1 MLAHTIRCFFS
12 LSLFSFYYFHK
23 KKIIYSYKV
32 HTRQPRDRDSSIGLA
47 GCCSA
52 GKTRERTAWIVG
64 SRSAMFSGET
74 QENGLVE
81 DAAEHNVNTD
91 KKKLHAISDGKYR
104 LSTLSTHTEYTHT
117 HHTRSTFPTFY
128 VYRSNLL
135 YYFFSVARCVP
146 CVRYEE
152 HQICI
157 ARRKDSK
164 KNKNNER
171 TNQSK

>member
-12 LSLFSFYYFHK
+12 LTLFSFYYFHK

-64 SRSAMFSGET
+64 SRSAMFSGDT

-91 KKKLHAISDGKYR
+91 KKKITCHFWWKVSSFNVIYTYR
-104 LSTLSTHTEYTHT
+104 VHTHTSHT
-117 HHTRSTFPTFY
+117 QY
-128 VYRSNLL
+128 VSYVLRLPFESSVLFFFCCSLCAVCALRRASNMHC
-135 YYFFSVARCVP
+135 AP
-146 CVRYEE
+146 
-152 HQICI
+152 
-157 ARRKDSK
+157 
-164 KNKNNER
+164 ER
-171 TNQSK
+171 QQEK